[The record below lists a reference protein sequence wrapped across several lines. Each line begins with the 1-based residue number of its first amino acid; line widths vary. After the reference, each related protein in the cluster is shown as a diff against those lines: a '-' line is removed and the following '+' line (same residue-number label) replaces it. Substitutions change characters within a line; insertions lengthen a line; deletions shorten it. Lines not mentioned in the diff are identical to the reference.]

1 MTSSGTS
8 ETLRVSKRSDASYLR
23 SEEDTFRTGS
33 QETHGKLPQESPAG
47 KRRHYS
53 SSDDDQESA
62 CKRLRV
68 QSESPSREGTG
79 SLWTEV
85 KFLGEGTFGIVT
97 LVKDESTGELA
108 ARKSVEILTEEDEQE
123 FLIHRRLDHVNV
135 VMLLSAEQEGN
146 EMLLYLEY
154 AAGGDLS
161 DEIEHCGLGDEKA
174 HFYFVQLVNGV
185 DYLHAQGIAH
195 RDLKPKN
202 LMLSEDRVLKIGDF
216 GLSAE
221 FLYGGEEVYLR
232 GADGS
237 RSYMAPEVFSRRY
250 RGPPA
255 DIWSCGIIL
264 VEMVTGR
271 TPWRRARPRD
281 STYHQ
286 WMQLQHLKKISDD
299 PRPTSSSDTS
309 VVELISYILTPD
321 PEERATLPGI
331 KENGWFKK

>member
-1 MTSSGTS
+1 MRSFSSSKMTSRRTRK
-8 ETLRVSKRSDASYLR
+8 TLEVSKENGSCSRN
-23 SEEDTFRTGS
+23 EEDFTYGKGT
-33 QETHGKLPQESPAG
+33 QELHGQRENESAAG
-47 KRRHYS
+47 KRRHS
-53 SSDDDQESA
+53 SSSSNDQESA

-68 QSESPSREGTG
+68 HSESPSREGPC

-85 KFLGEGTFGIVT
+85 EYLGEGTFGIVT
-97 LVKDESTGELA
+97 LAPRPRQRRQAALRRTGGQEL
-108 ARKSVEILTEEDEQE
+108 
-123 FLIHRRLDHVNV
+123 H
-135 VMLLSAEQEGN
+135 
-146 EMLLYLEY
+146 LYLEY
-154 AAGGDLS
+154 AAGGNLS
-161 DEIEHCGLGDEKA
+161 DEIGHYGLGEEQA
-174 HFYFVQLVNGV
+174 QFYFVQLVSGV
-185 DYLHAQGIAH
+185 EYLHAQGVAH

-202 LMLSEDRVLKIGDF
+202 LLLTEDRVLKIGDF

-221 FLYGGEEVYLR
+221 FLSGGEEVYLR

-237 RSYMAPEVFSRRY
+237 RSYMAPEVLSGRY

-271 TPWRRARPRD
+271 VPWRRARPRD

-299 PRPTSSSDTS
+299 PRPPSSSDTS

-331 KENGWFKK
+331 KENGWFNK